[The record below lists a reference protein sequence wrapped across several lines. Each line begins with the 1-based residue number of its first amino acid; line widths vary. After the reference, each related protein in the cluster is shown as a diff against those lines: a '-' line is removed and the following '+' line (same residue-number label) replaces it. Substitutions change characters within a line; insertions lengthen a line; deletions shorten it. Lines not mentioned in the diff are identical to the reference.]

1 MLHITSFEALL
12 ICTKNKN
19 NSLKKTQTKYNNN
32 DIDNKI
38 NNQND
43 DDDVLNDL
51 ACVNHWDSL

>member
-43 DDDVLNDL
+43 DEDVLNDL
-51 ACVNHWDSL
+51 ACVND